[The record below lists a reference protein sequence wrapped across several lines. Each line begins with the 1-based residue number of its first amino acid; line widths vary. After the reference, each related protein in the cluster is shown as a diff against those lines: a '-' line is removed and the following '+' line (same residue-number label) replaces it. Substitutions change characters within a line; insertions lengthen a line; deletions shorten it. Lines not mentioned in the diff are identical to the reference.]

1 MKRKWKEEN
10 CDRYP
15 VTEREKFDEGLGRRT
30 SQANL
35 LCSLDLSRFRIFTG
49 IRVGNADRQS
59 QLDLKLL
66 LEVIEIR
73 GRIRGRIRFPNPGHC
88 GGRRRR
94 RFRGGRSGSQ
104 RGVRFPKRRRIN
116 RWWAVVRVMVVI
128 GYATADVKFPE

>member
-1 MKRKWKEEN
+1 MKRKWKEN

-15 VTEREKFDEGLGRRT
+15 VTKRQKFDEGLGRRT

-49 IRVGNADRQS
+49 IRVGNADRQR

-66 LEVIEIR
+66 LKVIEIR
-73 GRIRGRIRFPNPGHC
+73 GRIRRGIRFPNPGQC
-88 GGRRRR
+88 GGRGRR
-94 RFRGGRSGSQ
+94 RFGGGRSRGQ

-116 RWWAVVRVMVVI
+116 RWWAVVRVMMGI